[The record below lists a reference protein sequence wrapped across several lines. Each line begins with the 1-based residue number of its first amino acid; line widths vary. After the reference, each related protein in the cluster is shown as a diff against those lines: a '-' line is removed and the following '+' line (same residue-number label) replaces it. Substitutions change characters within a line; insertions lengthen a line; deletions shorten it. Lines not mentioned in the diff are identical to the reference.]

1 MVKSY
6 FKAIVLIIV
15 LVFVATFSIKNSGSV
30 NISYYFG
37 ILDLSAPLY
46 LIVLACLVIGAVI
59 GFLFCLAGRF
69 TLKKRL
75 RKLEKEYKEMH
86 TELEL
91 LRSKA
96 AVPVYNET
104 IYVPTP
110 KPAQDN
116 PREEHDVRHISD
128 AY

>member
-6 FKAIVLIIV
+6 LKAIVLIIV
-15 LVFVATFSIKNSGSV
+15 LVFFATFSIKNSGSV
-30 NISYYFG
+30 DISYYFG
-37 ILDLSAPLY
+37 LFNINAPLY
-46 LIVLACLVIGAVI
+46 LIVLACLIIGGII
-59 GFLFCLAGRF
+59 GWLFGLAGRF
-69 TLKKRL
+69 ALKRRL
-75 RKLEKEYKEMH
+75 KMVEKEHKEIRA
-86 TELEL
+86 ELEL

-96 AVPVYNET
+96 AVPVYSET

-116 PREEHDVRHISD
+116 TREGHDVKHISD

>member
-6 FKAIVLIIV
+6 IKAIVLIIV
-15 LVFVATFSIKNSGSV
+15 LVFFATFSIKNSGAV
-30 NISYYFG
+30 DISYYFG
-37 ILDLSAPLY
+37 LFNISAPLW
-46 LIVLACLVIGAVI
+46 LIVIACLVLGFVI
-59 GFLFCLAGRF
+59 GCLFSLGGRF
-69 TLKKRL
+69 ALKRRL
-75 RKLEKEYKEMH
+75 KALAKEQHEMH
-86 TELEL
+86 MELEL

-116 PREEHDVRHISD
+116 PREEHDVKHISD

>member
-6 FKAIVLIIV
+6 FKAIVLIVV
-15 LVFVATFSIKNSGSV
+15 LVFFATFSIKNSGAV

-37 ILDLSAPLY
+37 ILNVSAPLY
-46 LIVLACLVIGAVI
+46 LIVLACLLI
-59 GFLFCLAGRF
+59 GFVVGLLFSLAGRF

-75 RKLEKEYKEMH
+75 RTLEKEYKEIH
-86 TELEL
+86 AELEL

-110 KPAQDN
+110 KPAPDN
-116 PREEHDVRHISD
+116 PREEHDVKHISD

>member
-15 LVFVATFSIKNSGSV
+15 LVFFATFSIKNSGTV
-30 NISYYFG
+30 AIAYYFG
-37 ILDLSAPLY
+37 LLNFSAPLY
-46 LIVLACLVIGAVI
+46 LIVLACLLIGFVIGL
-59 GFLFCLAGRF
+59 LFSLAGRF

-75 RKLEKEYKEMH
+75 KTLEKEYKEIH

-110 KPAQDN
+110 KLVQDSPHEN
-116 PREEHDVRHISD
+116 HDVKHISD

>member
-6 FKAIVLIIV
+6 AKAVILIIV
-15 LVFVATFSIKNSGSV
+15 LFFIITFAVKNSGGV
-30 NISYYFG
+30 EVSYYFG
-37 ILDLSAPLY
+37 LFYADVPLWMAMY
-46 LIVLACLVIGAVI
+46 AWLVIGGIV
-59 GFLFCLAGRF
+59 GLLWGLTKRF

-75 RKLEKEYKEMH
+75 RAAEKELKEMRA
-86 TELEL
+86 ELEL

-96 AVPVYNET
+96 AVPVYSET

-110 KPAQDN
+110 KPAPEDDHA
-116 PREEHDVRHISD
+116 EHEVKHISD